1 MTAFRLGLVLAL
13 MNLLT
18 FVAITALKQPDYAR
32 LEQLDTFIHGG
43 TTGDLSSAEPLYLAA
58 RPFDSPAHVPDVP
71 LIETAYFLVN
81 MPAMFAAFVM
91 TDVVEF
97 QVFSSHSPFSSSRNS
112 WLLAFA
118 FALCAMVQAFVI
130 GVGIGWIRKRV
141 RGGLD

>member
-1 MTAFRLGLVLAL
+1 MTGFRLGVVLGV
-13 MNLLT
+13 MNLFT
-18 FVAITALKQPDYAR
+18 FAAITASKTPDYAR
-32 LEQLDTFIHGG
+32 LEQLDTFIHSG

-97 QVFSSHSPFSSSRNS
+97 QVVSSHSPFSSSRNS
-112 WLLAFA
+112 WLLAIA